1 MMEQLVLEGKH
12 WQLEAVEF
20 FDVTDRFNTL
30 VRPVRALSYRDCLYR
45 GNLLFAENTEKEA
58 GFFMLRRRLLPTCS
72 SIIRE
77 EISWLVKE
85 LSVWSGSVL
94 TVRM

>member
-1 MMEQLVLEGKH
+1 MEQLMLEGKH

-30 VRPVRALSYRDCLYR
+30 VRPVHALSYRDCLYR

-58 GFFMLRRRLLPTCS
+58 GFFMLKEAPTS
-72 SIIRE
+72 NVQL
-77 EISWLVKE
+77 W
-85 LSVWSGSVL
+85 
-94 TVRM
+94 